1 MMKFLAYVLVL
12 GGGSLVLLLIVSW
25 WAGWIGIYPD
35 RANLRDDV
43 RKSVIR
49 AVPVLLFFAVFA
61 YLRNASL
68 SSFVAIA
75 VGTLV
80 FMLLFIGACTIY
92 LRR

>member
-1 MMKFLAYVLVL
+1 MKFLAYLLVL

-25 WAGWIGIYPD
+25 WAVWIRIYD

-43 RKSVIR
+43 RKSVIGV
-49 AVPVLLFFAVFA
+49 VPALLFFAVFA

-68 SSFVAIA
+68 SSLVAIEI
-75 VGTLV
+75 GILV
-80 FMLLFIGACTIY
+80 FMLLFLGACTIY

>member
-1 MMKFLAYVLVL
+1 MKFLAYLLVL

-25 WAGWIGIYPD
+25 WAGWVGIYD

-49 AVPVLLFFAVFA
+49 VVPALLFFAVFA
-61 YLRNASL
+61 HLRNAAL
-68 SSFVAIA
+68 SSLVAIEI
-75 VGTLV
+75 GILV
-80 FMLLFIGACTIY
+80 FMLLFLGACTIY

>member
-1 MMKFLAYVLVL
+1 MKVLAYLLVL

-25 WAGWIGIYPD
+25 WAGWIGIYD

-49 AVPVLLFFAVFA
+49 AVPALLFFAVFA

-68 SSFVAIA
+68 SSLIGIA
-75 VGTLV
+75 VGILV
-80 FMLLFIGACTIY
+80 FMLLFLGACTIY

>member
-1 MMKFLAYVLVL
+1 MKFLAYLLVL

-25 WAGWIGIYPD
+25 WAVWIGIYD

-43 RKSVIR
+43 RKSVIGV
-49 AVPVLLFFAVFA
+49 VPALLFFAVFA

-68 SSFVAIA
+68 SSLVAIEI
-75 VGTLV
+75 GILV
-80 FMLLFIGACTIY
+80 FMLLFLGACTIY

>member
-1 MMKFLAYVLVL
+1 MKFLAYLLVL
-12 GGGSLVLLLIVSW
+12 GGGSLVLLLMSW
-25 WAGWIGIYPD
+25 WAGWIGIFD

-49 AVPVLLFFAVFA
+49 VVPALLFFAAFA

-68 SSFVAIA
+68 SSLVAIE
-75 VGTLV
+75 VGILV
-80 FMLLFIGACTIY
+80 FMLLFLGACTIY